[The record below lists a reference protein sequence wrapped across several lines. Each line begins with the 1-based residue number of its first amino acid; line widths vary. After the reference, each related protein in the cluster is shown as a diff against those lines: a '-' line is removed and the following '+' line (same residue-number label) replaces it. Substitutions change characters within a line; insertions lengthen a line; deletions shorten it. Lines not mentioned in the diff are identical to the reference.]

1 MHLARSRSLFLLAFI
16 VCVFVTCAAFY
27 LEFSVGLRPCPLCIV
42 QRAFLITFG
51 VICLA
56 AVVHAPDKAGW
67 RIYSFMALLC
77 ALSGAVAAG
86 SQVWL
91 QSPLRDDAT
100 ACLHAQNSAYE
111 AMPLLLSQVF
121 ECAAGCTEIHWSLFG
136 MSVAEWSLLA
146 FAGMIFFA
154 AYPLFQRAGV
164 GANDAQEA
172 WSAGKD

>member
-16 VCVFVTCAAFY
+16 VSVFVTCVALY
-27 LEFSVGLRPCPLCIV
+27 LEYGVGLRPCSLCIL

-51 VICLA
+51 VVCLV
-56 AVVHAPDKAGW
+56 AVVHSPDKAGW
-67 RIYSFMALLC
+67 RMYSFIALLC

-86 SQVWL
+86 SQVLL
-91 QSPLRDDAT
+91 QSPLRGDVA
-100 ACLHAQNSAYE
+100 ACLQAQNASQE
-111 AMPLLLSQVF
+111 AMPLFLAQAF
-121 ECAAGCTEIHWSLFG
+121 ECAAGCTEIHWSLLG

-154 AYPLFQRAGV
+154 AYPLFQRVGV

-172 WSAGKD
+172 